1 MSRYDLAKKFQEDV
15 NELMTVVNQ
24 ILEAQERSEDI
35 MRFMPE
41 LNICYKKVQETQLQ
55 REDFYNTLREVLGY
69 GKESDSNFC

>member
-35 MRFMPE
+35 MGFMPE